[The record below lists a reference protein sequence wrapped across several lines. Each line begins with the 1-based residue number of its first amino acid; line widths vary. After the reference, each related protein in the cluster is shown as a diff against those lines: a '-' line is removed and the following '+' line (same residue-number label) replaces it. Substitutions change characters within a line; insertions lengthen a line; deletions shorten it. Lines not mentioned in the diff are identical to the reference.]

1 MFRSS
6 QNAKTTQP
14 EQAQIGAG
22 IRITGRIDSDG
33 QLVLAGQLD
42 GDIKAEAISI
52 TATGSVTGELHAQQ
66 VVIAGHVSG
75 DVYAEHLLIAS
86 TAHVKGALRYQKIE
100 IETGAQVEGE
110 FKITEPEAAVL
121 PVLKDDSNTSEKE

>member
-6 QNAKTTQP
+6 QSGKTTQP

-22 IRITGRIDSDG
+22 IRITGRIDSDE
-33 QLVLAGQLD
+33 QLVLAGHLD
-42 GDIKAEAISI
+42 GDIKAETISI
-52 TATGSVTGELHAQQ
+52 TASGSVTGELHARQ
-66 VVIAGHVSG
+66 VIIAGHLSG
-75 DVYAEHLLIAS
+75 DVYAEHLVIAS

-110 FKITEPEAAVL
+110 FKITETESPAL